1 MSIDGAKPPT
11 DTELLAEP
19 SVLLVEDDPDVAQ
32 TLRRFIERN
41 GIKVEW
47 AQNGAEAI
55 RIKESMRPDIV
66 LVDLSLPDVDGG
78 QLVKRFAAQRDCGVI
93 VVSGR
98 SDEVERVVGIEQGAD
113 DYVTKPVPL
122 RELLARIRA
131 VHRRS
136 ARGVPGPTA
145 PSEPVAPA
153 PASGVL
159 AEVTIG
165 SVRIDLRRRLA
176 MGANGVAIHL
186 TAAEFAAL
194 EQLVEAAP
202 QPVSRETLC
211 THALRRPF
219 HAEDRGV
226 DQLILSLRRKLFSDD
241 AGLSVIVSVRGQGY
255 SIAADRE
262 LLMQKPA

>member
-1 MSIDGAKPPT
+1 M
-11 DTELLAEP
+11 
-19 SVLLVEDDPDVAQ
+19 
-32 TLRRFIERN
+32 
-41 GIKVEW
+41 
-47 AQNGAEAI
+47 
-55 RIKESMRPDIV
+55 
-66 LVDLSLPDVDGG
+66 
-78 QLVKRFAAQRDCGVI
+78 
-93 VVSGR
+93 
-98 SDEVERVVGIEQGAD
+98 
-113 DYVTKPVPL
+113 
-122 RELLARIRA
+122 
-131 VHRRS
+131 
-136 ARGVPGPTA
+136 PGPTA
-145 PSEPVAPA
+145 PSEPVAPTA
-153 PASGVL
+153 ASGVL

-255 SIAADRE
+255 AIAADRE